1 MALLTISKAI
11 SASITRSV
19 AMSELK
25 HEAKIEDLKLSLA
38 VAKDLRMNEHARK
51 HTEASI
57 EHATWFNN
65 LQPGQQEQFGKSL
78 TLLQSAINPAPTE
91 K

>member
-1 MALLTISKAI
+1 MALLTISKAV

-38 VAKDLRMNEHARK
+38 SAKDLRIKEHARK
-51 HTEASI
+51 HTEATI
-57 EHATWFNN
+57 EHATWFNS
-65 LQPGQQEQFGKSL
+65 LQPAQQDQFSKSL
-78 TLLQSAINPAPTE
+78 ALLNAAIAPAPTSE
-91 K
+91 